1 MDFTKEGIIDTYYFL
16 TNKRCQTYSEILAH
30 IKILTNQVNPN
41 SIMIDFEHA
50 KICAVIQEYS
60 LLPRNG
66 FLFYFSKNVYR
77 KIQELGLVQL
87 YLTNIQICLNV
98 KMIPVS
104 YLSVLPRVENIQ
116 AFETLVNQSV

>member
-1 MDFTKEGIIDTYYFL
+1 MDFTKEGIIDTYCLL
-16 TNKRCQTYSEILAH
+16 TNKRCQTYSEIHAY
-30 IKILTNQVNPN
+30 IKILTNQVNPS

-50 KICAVIQEYS
+50 KICALIQEYS

-66 FLFYFSKNVYR
+66 SLFYFSKNVYR

-87 YLTNIQICLNV
+87 YVTNIQICLNV